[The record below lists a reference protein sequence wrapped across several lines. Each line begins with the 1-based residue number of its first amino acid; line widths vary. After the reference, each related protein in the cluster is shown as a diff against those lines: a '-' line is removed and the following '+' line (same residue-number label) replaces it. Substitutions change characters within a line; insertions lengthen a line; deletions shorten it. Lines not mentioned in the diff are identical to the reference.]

1 MQRTR
6 SPVALGGT
14 LPSERVRANFHWV
27 RLDLRGMGKRLREI
41 VERGVLSETFLVLIW
56 ARGSG

>member
-14 LPSERVRANFHWV
+14 LPLERVRANFHWV
-27 RLDLRGMGKRLREI
+27 RLDLRGTGKRLRDGGT
-41 VERGVLSETFLVLIW
+41 GVLLEAFLVLI
-56 ARGSG
+56 RLGG